1 MAARA
6 GRAISWYL
14 MLTVCCGIGCVV
26 ERELFRKRQWVRLSD
41 EEEEDKEIEDD
52 DISGI
57 DGEK

>member
-1 MAARA
+1 VAARA

-14 MLTVCCGIGCVV
+14 MLTVCCGFGSVV
-26 ERELFRKRQWVRLSD
+26 ERELDRKRQWVRLID
-41 EEEEDKEIEDD
+41 EEEEDKEMSDD